1 MTLLAPAAFFVAMAL
16 MAAAGT
22 RALIPYLARRALDRP
37 NERSSHTRVTP
48 RGAGLALIPIA
59 AMGWFALAMLQ
70 GDANLA
76 WVAVGAL
83 ALCAV
88 SWSDD
93 RASLSP
99 LTRLAVH
106 VIVVGALLGRLPPE
120 TLHFQGLLPLWAD
133 RLMAAFAW
141 LWFVNLF
148 NFMDGIDG
156 ISGIET
162 TAIGIGVALLAG
174 MMGLGGSLI
183 PASAALAGVA
193 VGFLWLNW
201 HPAKVFLGD
210 AGSVPIGLMLGW
222 LLLDLAARGLWLP
235 ALILAFYYF
244 TDATITLL
252 RRLLRGE
259 RVWQAH
265 REHFYQRAVARGLTH
280 AQVST
285 LVGSADVLLIGAAL
299 LALAQPMLGAFAA
312 ILVTAGLLL
321 LLNGKPGA

>member
-1 MTLLAPAAFFVAMAL
+1 MAL

-22 RALIPYLARRALDRP
+22 RALIPYLMRRALDRP

-59 AMGWFALAMLQ
+59 AAGWVALATLR
-70 GDANLA
+70 GDGNLA
-76 WVAVGAL
+76 WAAIGAL

-99 LTRLAVH
+99 LTRLAAH
-106 VIVVGALLGRLPPE
+106 IIVVGALLGRLPPE

-133 RLMAAFAW
+133 RIAAALVW
-141 LWFVNLF
+141 LWFINLF

-162 TAIGIGVALLAG
+162 AAIGLGV
-174 MMGLGGSLI
+174 
-183 PASAALAGVA
+183 AALAVTAGAGGPLVSAGATLAGIA

-201 HPAKVFLGD
+201 PPAKVFLGD
-210 AGSVPIGLMLGW
+210 AGSVPLGLMLGW

-235 ALILAFYYF
+235 ALILALYYF
-244 TDATITLL
+244 ADATLTLA
-252 RRLLRGE
+252 RRALRGE
-259 RVWQAH
+259 RVWRAH
-265 REHFYQRAVARGLTH
+265 RQHFYQRAVARGLSH

-285 LVGSADVLLIGAAL
+285 LVGAADVLLIGAAL
-299 LALAQPMLGAFAA
+299 LAQSQPVVA
-312 ILVTAGLLL
+312 IVVALVVTGGLLL

>member
-22 RALIPYLARRALDRP
+22 RALIPYLMRRALDRP
-37 NERSSHTRVTP
+37 NERSSHSRVTP

-59 AMGWFALAMLQ
+59 AAGWFALAVLR
-70 GDANLA
+70 GDSNLA

-99 LTRLAVH
+99 LTRLAAH
-106 VIVVGALLGRLPPE
+106 VVVVGALLGRLPPE

-133 RLMAAFAW
+133 RLVVALVW

-162 TAIGIGVALLAG
+162 AAVGIGVAALAAT
-174 MMGLGGSLI
+174 MGLGGSLI
-183 PASAALAGVA
+183 PAGAALAGVA

-210 AGSVPIGLMLGW
+210 AGSVPLGLMLGW

-235 ALILAFYYF
+235 ALILAFYYLS
-244 TDATITLL
+244 DATITLA
-252 RRLLRGE
+252 RRALRGE

-265 REHFYQRAVARGLTH
+265 RQHFYQRAVARGLTH

-285 LVGSADVLLIGAAL
+285 LVGAADALLIGAAL
-299 LALAQPMLGAFAA
+299 LAQAQPIAA
-312 ILVTAGLLL
+312 VVLALVVTTGLLL